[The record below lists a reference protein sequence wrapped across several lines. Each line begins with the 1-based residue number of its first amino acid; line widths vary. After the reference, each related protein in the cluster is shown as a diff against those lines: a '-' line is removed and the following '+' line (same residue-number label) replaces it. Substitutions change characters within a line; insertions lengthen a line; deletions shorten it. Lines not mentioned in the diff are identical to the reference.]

1 MYDSK
6 GHYDEKVKNILSI
19 LKFCSEPWS
28 INKFNFQNKSRLMS
42 LSMFHFSRMTLKQFS
57 LWKSP
62 YEKKCITK
70 PEWLVKGKDI
80 PPS

>member
-1 MYDSK
+1 
-6 GHYDEKVKNILSI
+6 
-19 LKFCSEPWS
+19 
-28 INKFNFQNKSRLMS
+28 MS
-42 LSMFHFSRMTLKQFS
+42 LSKFHFSRMTLKQFS